1 MRAQTLSFQL
11 PRHPLLRM
19 LAIAGGAVLL
29 AGLVAT
35 GLVVGVALLAVAA
48 TSLLVRRWLA
58 RRRQE
63 RGDPTVIEG
72 EFSVVPRQPRS
83 SLPHHD

>member
-1 MRAQTLSFQL
+1 MRAHTLSFQL
-11 PRHPLLRM
+11 PRHPFLRM

-29 AGLVAT
+29 VGLVAT
-35 GLVVGVALLAVAA
+35 GLVVGVAILAVAA

-63 RGDPTVIEG
+63 RGDPAVIEG
-72 EFSVVPRQPRS
+72 EFSVVPRRPRS
-83 SLPHHD
+83 SLPHPD

>member
-1 MRAQTLSFQL
+1 MRAHTLSFQL

-29 AGLVAT
+29 VGLVAT
-35 GLVVGVALLAVAA
+35 GLVVGVAILAVAA

-63 RGDPTVIEG
+63 RGDPAVIEG
-72 EFSVVPRQPRS
+72 EFSVVPRRPRS
-83 SLPHHD
+83 SLPHPD